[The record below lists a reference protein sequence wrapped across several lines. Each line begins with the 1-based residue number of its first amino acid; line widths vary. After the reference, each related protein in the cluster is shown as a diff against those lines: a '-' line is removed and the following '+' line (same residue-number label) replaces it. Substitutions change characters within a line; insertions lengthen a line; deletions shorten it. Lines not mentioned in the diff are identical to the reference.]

1 MQARRGKR
9 GGEDGEVSRGTGEL
23 RVFGGALVCNERVV
37 TIRGEGA
44 EVNRWW
50 VGGDHAEG
58 CRLIDSGLICRLLE
72 VRKEPGYANAARLY
86 IPTPL
91 ILMTWPDVIAP
102 AHVAVQ

>member
-37 TIRGEGA
+37 TIRGEGG

-58 CRLIDSGLICRLLE
+58 CRLLDSGLICRLW
-72 VRKEPGYANAARLY
+72 KSGKN
-86 IPTPL
+86 
-91 ILMTWPDVIAP
+91 
-102 AHVAVQ
+102 